1 MATEPERG
9 LLELGEATVQC
20 GPEAALVARRVLASW
35 LDGRY
40 DTRLREDACLLVS
53 ELVTNSVRHAGQP
66 LGAPVRITA
75 IARAAL
81 LRVAVEDKGDGHV
94 RLRPPD
100 PDEGGFGLNL
110 VDRLAARWG
119 STHEHSTE
127 VWFELTTTAVPA

>member
-20 GPEAALVARRVLASW
+20 GPEAALVARRFLASW

-40 DTRLREDACLLVS
+40 DARLREDACLLVS

-75 IARAAL
+75 TARAAL
-81 LRVAVEDKGDGHV
+81 LRVAVEDKGDGRV
-94 RLRPPD
+94 LRRPPD
-100 PDEGGFGLNL
+100 PEEGGFGLNL

-119 STHEHSTE
+119 STHERSTE
-127 VWFELTTTAVPA
+127 VWFELTTTAAPA